1 MKQLTFLLL
10 AAFLSTS
17 LFAQEA
23 IQEANASNPGGNKA
37 IVSVTYLFY
46 ETVEKVMNVKD
57 GNTEPIMRMIDK
69 DFISTRHIIDVDGR
83 QTKSQI
89 NLNEYRN
96 QLSAQMSI
104 SGLSVSSK
112 IESVN
117 FVKTYESFATIS
129 FTLLVTATINGESAI
144 KFRSLVTNY
153 LRKDESGN
161 WRIFESNGV
170 NVYKDQ
176 EIGLCPCS
184 ITKTSKD
191 ESQYGVKVLYPSG
204 STFNSENL
212 QFTFKKADTK
222 TLILVGKNAYTIEG
236 NTLVCINE
244 NGKAV
249 NKKLGSANASS
260 RVEAINLILSQHLY
274 TGKCLGFKA
283 ADK

>member
-1 MKQLTFLLL
+1 MKQFTFLFFTVL
-10 AAFLSTS
+10 FSTS

-23 IQEANASNPGGNKA
+23 IPEANVSNPAENKA
-37 IVSVTYLFY
+37 IIEVTRSFY
-46 ETVEKVMNVKD
+46 ETVERAMNQKD

-89 NLNEYRN
+89 NINEYRQ
-96 QLSAQMSI
+96 QLAAQMSI
-104 SGLSVSSK
+104 SGLAVSSQ
-112 IESVN
+112 IESIN

-153 LRKDESGN
+153 LRKDDKGS
-161 WRIFESNGV
+161 WKIFESNGV

-191 ESQYGVKVLYPSG
+191 DTQYGVKVLYPSG
-204 STFNSENL
+204 SSFNTDNL
-212 QFTFKKADTK
+212 QFTFKNAAPK
-222 TLILVGKNAYTIEG
+222 TLILVGKNVYTIEG
-236 NTLVCINE
+236 NVLICVNE

-249 NKKLGSANASS
+249 SKKLGTANASAP
-260 RVEAINLILSQHLY
+260 VEAINIILSQHLY
-274 TGKCLGFKA
+274 SGKCLGFKA
-283 ADK
+283 AGK